1 MSKVSRVISFGA
13 SITYGSELP
22 DQSYTWS
29 SIIAQKMGLD
39 YLCLAK
45 ENAANSGI
53 SRSIISNSDEYK
65 DDLVL
70 AMWTS
75 STRYE
80 FRVDN
85 RWENVSPWS
94 EQTGFTREWYRG
106 PGGLEYTEVVT
117 TMKEI
122 VLASQFLERTKLP
135 YIFVLDND
143 ELRTSHTW
151 NLADEYIQTLKV
163 IMPWDNIVWFDGT
176 GFLEWCREKNYR
188 FINTHPGVEAHQAC
202 ADYLMI
208 NNIAKQPYAI
218 NSN

>member
-1 MSKVSRVISFGA
+1 MSNVSRVISFGA

-53 SRSIISNSDEYK
+53 ARAIISNMDQYSN
-65 DDLVL
+65 DLIL

-80 FRVDN
+80 FRVGDS
-85 RWENVSPWS
+85 WENVSPWS
-94 EQTGFTREWYRG
+94 EQTGFVRDWYRG

-122 VLASQFLERTKLP
+122 ILASQFLDRMQLP
-135 YIFVLDND
+135 YTFVLDND

-151 NLADEYIQTLKV
+151 TLPDEYIQSLKAL
-163 IMPWDNIVWFDGT
+163 MPWDHIVWFEDT
-176 GFLEWCREKNYR
+176 GFLEWCQQKKYS
-188 FINTHPGVEAHQAC
+188 FVNTHPGIEAHQRA
-202 ADYLMI
+202 AEYILV
-208 NNIAKQPYAI
+208 NVLPT
-218 NSN
+218 S